1 MFGRRKKEKKR
12 KPRSRSLRILLA
24 VGWLIPIGAL
34 LAGAAVLVFTYAFA
48 TIPLPED
55 VPLEAATRVY
65 DRNGD
70 LIGTFQGE
78 QRRFLLNDR
87 RLEKLFKQAPHVGE
101 AVIAAEDKEFYEH
114 NGVSM
119 RGLARAAWANLT
131 GGEIQQGGST
141 ISQQYVKNAILE
153 DPSRTIARKFKEAIL
168 AIKLERRYSKKTIL
182 GFYLNT
188 IYLGRG
194 SYGIQAASKAYFHK
208 PATRLNLAEAAYFA
222 GIIPSPESYQP
233 EVDMKTA
240 KARRDNVL
248 ETMREE
254 GFITDAEFEKASRGK
269 VDAAEPNEDLMEKQ
283 EAAYFMEWLRADYLD
298 PLLGS
303 CAYTCGLKIYTTLD
317 LQAQEQAEEALEMTR
332 AKGWPEAALVSMTPH
347 GAVRAMVGGKKPQDV
362 KTARGFNYATSFPGR
377 QPGSAFKPFTLLQA
391 IEEGISPDS
400 YFSGASPVTIEERAC
415 GIPYWQ
421 PENYGGSSYGTINL
435 RTATTNSVNTV
446 YAQLIAETGPRDVA
460 DLVARFGFHPPP
472 GEEEIPS
479 DCSIALGGSIDVTP
493 LEMARGY
500 AAFTNRGYLAET
512 NPVRYIK
519 TNDNECYEVPG
530 APPTLEEAFIEAE
543 KNGTGVIPKVWTD
556 CEDSEVPRGKLV
568 LEDSA
573 SADVLNQ
580 VLTGVT
586 TGGTATAA
594 NLLTYDENGKT
605 GTSQEN
611 VNAWFVGSVPPADGP
626 GDTGLTTAV
635 WMGYPLEEGK
645 KKSPKDDYTP
655 QMRSCFDPN
664 PKLCRPVGDVGDVT
678 GGSYPAQ
685 IWALFMNE
693 ALPAMGIGPGTW
705 PIPDP
710 DKVLDRLNSPPPPSS
725 TYVPPT
731 GPAETSEEESS
742 SPPEETEEPPP
753 TTEEPPPTTEEPPPT
768 TEEPPPTTVEPPPTT
783 PGGKGHRRGG
793 R

>member
-1 MFGRRKKEKKR
+1 MFGRRRKEKKK
-12 KPRSRSLRILLA
+12 KPRSRSLRVLLA

-34 LAGAAVLVFTYAFA
+34 MAGAAVLVFTYAFA

-87 RLEKLFKQAPHVGE
+87 RLDKLFKQAPHVGE

-141 ISQQYVKNAILE
+141 ISQQYVKNAILQ

-194 SYGIQAASKAYFHK
+194 AYGIQAASKAYFHK
-208 PATRLNLAEAAYFA
+208 PATRLNLGEAAYLA

-233 EVDMKTA
+233 EVDKKAAM
-240 KARRDNVL
+240 ARRDNVL

-254 GFITDAEFEKASRGK
+254 GYITDGQFEKASRGK
-269 VDAAEPNEDLMEKQ
+269 VDAAEPNEDIMEEQ

-303 CAYTCGLKIYTTLD
+303 CTYTCGLKIYTTLD
-317 LQAQEQAEEALEMTR
+317 LGAQEKAEEAMSRTKAE
-332 AKGWPEAALVSMTPH
+332 GWPEGALVSMTPD
-347 GAVRAMVGGKKPQDV
+347 GAVRAMVGGKKYTDV
-362 KTARGFNYATSFPGR
+362 KSARGFNYATSLPGR

-391 IEEGISPDS
+391 IEEDISPNS
-400 YFSGASPVTIEERAC
+400 YFSGASPVTIDDTC
-415 GIPYWQ
+415 GTPAWQ

-446 YAQLIAETGPRDVA
+446 YAQLIAETGPEDVA
-460 DLVARFGFHPPP
+460 NLVTRFGFHPAP
-472 GEEEIPS
+472 GENEIKPL
-479 DCSIALGGSIDVTP
+479 CSLALGGSIDVTP
-493 LEMARGY
+493 LEMARAY
-500 AAFTNRGYLAET
+500 AGFTNRGFLPEV
-512 NPVRYIK
+512 NPVRYVK
-519 TNDNECYEVPG
+519 TNDNECYEVAG
-530 APPTLEEAFIEAE
+530 APPTLEEAFEEAE
-543 KNGTGVIPKVWTD
+543 KNGPGVIPRVWID
-556 CEDSEVPRGKLV
+556 CDEPIETEGRPVVDRN
-568 LEDSA
+568 
-573 SADVLNQ
+573 SADVLNS

-586 TGGTATAA
+586 TEGTAVSA
-594 NLLTYDENGKT
+594 NLLEYAEAGKT
-605 GTSQEN
+605 GTTQLNTNS
-611 VNAWFVGSVPPADGP
+611 WFVGSVPPNPEGN

-645 KKSPKDDYTP
+645 RKGPGDDYTP
-655 QMRSCFDPN
+655 QMRFCYDPNN
-664 PKLCRPVGDVGDVT
+664 PKLCRPVEGRDVT
-678 GGSYPAQ
+678 GGSFPAEM
-685 IWALFMNE
+685 WATYMSE
-693 ALPAMGIGPGTW
+693 ALPLLSIDPAAW
-705 PIPDP
+705 PVPTDLP
-710 DKVLDRLNSPPPPSS
+710 KKQLNSPPPPSS
-725 TYVPPT
+725 TYVPPVT
-731 GPAETSEEESS
+731 PSKTKEETSS
-742 SPPEETEEPPP
+742 PPP
-753 TTEEPPPTTEEPPPT
+753 TTEEPPPTTDEPPPTTDEPPPT

-783 PGGKGHRRGG
+783 PGGRGYRSVG